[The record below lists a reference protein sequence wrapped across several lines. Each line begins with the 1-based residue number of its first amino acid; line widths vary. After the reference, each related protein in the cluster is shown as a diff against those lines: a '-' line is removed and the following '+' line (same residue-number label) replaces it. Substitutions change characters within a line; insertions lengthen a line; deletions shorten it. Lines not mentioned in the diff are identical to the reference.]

1 MTRLEELNME
11 LNSINWRIG
20 QAATTE
26 DRQQLE
32 DTYKIRILQILEE
45 IALIKTQLQ

>member
-20 QAATTE
+20 QATTTE

-32 DTYKIRILQILEE
+32 DTYKTRIQQILAQIE
-45 IALIKTQLQ
+45 LLKTQQ